1 MVSFQFHKKKKKKKK
16 KKIIIQGRHFV
27 VGGPKTFKLLPDISF
42 DSGSQKILWSNLL
55 LFFCVCYKL
64 ISY

>member
-1 MVSFQFHKKKKKKKK
+1 MVSFQFHKKKKK
-16 KKIIIQGRHFV
+16 IQGRHFV

-42 DSGSQKILWSNLL
+42 DRGSQKIVWSNLL